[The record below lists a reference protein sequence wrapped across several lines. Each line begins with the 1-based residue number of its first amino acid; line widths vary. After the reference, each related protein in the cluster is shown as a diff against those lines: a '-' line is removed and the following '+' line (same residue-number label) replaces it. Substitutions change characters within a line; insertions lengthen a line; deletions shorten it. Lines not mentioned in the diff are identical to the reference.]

1 MAKAAAGDTVKIHY
15 TGTLTDGEM
24 FDSSDGRPPLEFT
37 LGAGQVIPGFDL
49 AVSGMEVGESKTVTI
64 PADQAYGERRPEMV
78 MSIPRSELPENMNPE
93 LGQQLQM
100 QTTDGQVVVVTVT
113 AVDEMKLEL
122 DANHALAGK
131 DLTFAIE
138 LVEIG

>member
-1 MAKAAAGDTVKIHY
+1 MAKATAGETVKIHY
-15 TGTLTDGEM
+15 TGTLTDGEV

-49 AVSGMEVGESKTVTI
+49 AVSEMEVGESKTVTI
-64 PADQAYGERRPEMV
+64 PADQAYGERRAEMV
-78 MSIPRSELPENMNPE
+78 MSIPRSDVPENMNPE

-100 QTTDGQVVVVTVT
+100 QTTDGQAVVVTVT
-113 AVDEMKLEL
+113 AVDELKVEL

-131 DLTFAIE
+131 DLTFALE